1 MDRTQEAKSFQP
13 RPFAAKMPAKP
24 YIPIVGRPLPLGNIL
39 NIMSDTRHK
48 QRIPNRSLIS
58 HRNAL
63 VRRMMMSAL
72 ALFKSLLLRS

>member
-24 YIPIVGRPLPLGNIL
+24 YIPIVGRLLPLGNIL

-48 QRIPNRSLIS
+48 QRIPNRDGNCRPCWVFSLYKFPQQV
-58 HRNAL
+58 AYF
-63 VRRMMMSAL
+63 AP
-72 ALFKSLLLRS
+72 